1 MEDLQGE
8 QLFRRRGSQLAILL
22 GGQLGHAP
30 AGLTGDSDATAAFR
44 DDLADLL
51 QQHSG
56 TVQIDLQDPEYA
68 ETLRRSSEDTEQL
81 RDTLEPFGFE
91 RTALKTLRF
100 DIDTEF
106 ESYKEHDTWKQRFI
120 GYKFQHVLK
129 VEFDSD
135 NEKFGRILYALAHC
149 QLHPEFR
156 ISYFVKDPEAS
167 KNELL
172 GRAVSDA
179 REKANVLTT
188 AAGVSLKEIQSI
200 DYSWGEINFEYHPM
214 NKELLMEDCM
224 CEPCEAGG
232 SYDVNMEPDDIE
244 VSDTVT
250 VIWEI

>member
-1 MEDLQGE
+1 MRTIRVTGK
-8 QLFRRRGSQLAILL
+8 
-22 GGQLGHAP
+22 GQIKVPPDMTRITMTLEG
-30 AGLTGDSDATAAFR
+30 
-44 DDLADLL
+44 
-51 QQHSG
+51 
-56 TVQIDLQDPEYA
+56 IYPEYA
-68 ETLRRSSEDTEQL
+68 DTLRRSSEDTEQL

-100 DIDTEF
+100 DIDT
-106 ESYKEHDTWKQRFI
+106 

-129 VEFDSD
+129 IEFDSD
-135 NEKFGRILYALAHC
+135 NERFGRILYALAHC

-172 GRAVSDA
+172 GKAVSDA
-179 REKANVLTT
+179 KEKASVLTS
-188 AAGVSLKEIQSI
+188 AAGVSLKDIQSI

-250 VIWEI
+250 VIWELG